1 MHMNKLLII
10 LSLVLLSGC
19 TTIQKYWPKPH
30 DPVLLNYLVI
40 TDNELRKVDCTS
52 ANWSKVI
59 SQTELMVVYVN
70 WRQDPQQ
77 ENIVGLHNHAIKMSH
92 GGSKIFCE
100 IGKKTA
106 EQRIEAA
113 KSAWGGR

>member
-1 MHMNKLLII
+1 
-10 LSLVLLSGC
+10 
-19 TTIQKYWPKPH
+19 
-30 DPVLLNYLVI
+30 
-40 TDNELRKVDCTS
+40 
-52 ANWSKVI
+52 
-59 SQTELMVVYVN
+59 MVVYVN

-113 KSAWGGR
+113 KSAWRGR